1 MEILGIVAPVFGL
14 ILLGWALRAIGFLR
28 EAEVGALVK
37 VVYYLGLPMVL
48 FVAITGAELSE
59 VVDAVS
65 LAGILLAISSFSV
78 AFFLV
83 LRLLSVPVAARAA
96 LVVVVMRG
104 NMAFV
109 GLPIVLSAWGTLGLA
124 KAGVII
130 GVLTGP
136 FAIATVVLFRL
147 ARDTGGLSP
156 GVLLRSFLDPIVIAA
171 LGGLSASAVG
181 LSLPG
186 ALQEGM
192 EMLAGMALPAALLA
206 IGSSFSRQSLAG
218 RKSLTA
224 VAGLAKLVLLPTWGL
239 LLLWALGLSSASLDL
254 KVAVFLLTTPSAVAN
269 YVMSR
274 ELIPAEAPLV
284 GTTVALTTVLAAV
297 TMTVWLVLLGA

>member
-1 MEILGIVAPVFGL
+1 MEVLGIVTPVFGL
-14 ILLGWALRAIGFLR
+14 ILLGWLLRVIGFLR
-28 EAEVGALVK
+28 EDEVGALVK

-48 FVAITGAELSE
+48 FVSITGAELSE
-59 VVDAVS
+59 VVDGVS
-65 LAGILLAISSFSV
+65 LAGILLAIGSFSV

-109 GLPIVLSAWGTLGLA
+109 GLPIVFSAWGSLGLA

-156 GVLLRSFLDPIVIAA
+156 RIVLGSFLDPIVVAA
-171 LGGLSASAVG
+171 LAGLAASGVG
-181 LSLPG
+181 LTLPG
-186 ALQEGM
+186 PLQEGM

-224 VAGLAKLVLLPTWGL
+224 AAGLAKLVFLPVWGL
-239 LLLWALGLSSASLDL
+239 LLLWMLGLSTDSLDL

-284 GTTVALTTVLAAV
+284 GTAVALTTVLAAL
-297 TMTVWLVLLGA
+297 TMTVWLALLGA

>member
-1 MEILGIVAPVFGL
+1 MEVLGIVAPVFGL
-14 ILLGWALRAIGFLR
+14 ILLGWVLRAIGFLR

-48 FVAITGAELSE
+48 FVAITSAELSE

-78 AFFLV
+78 AFFLM

-147 ARDTGGLSP
+147 ARDTGALSP
-156 GVLLRSFLDPIVIAA
+156 GVVLRALFDPIVIAA
-171 LGGLSASAVG
+171 LGGLAASAVG

-218 RKSLTA
+218 RKWLTA
-224 VAGLAKLVLLPTWGL
+224 AAGLAKLVLLPVWGL
-239 LLLWALGLSSASLDL
+239 LLLWAFGLSSGSLDL

-297 TMTVWLVLLGA
+297 TMTVWLALLGP

>member
-1 MEILGIVAPVFGL
+1 MEVLGIVAPVFGL
-14 ILLGWALRAIGFLR
+14 ILLGWVLRAIGFLR

-147 ARDTGGLSP
+147 ARDTGGLRP
-156 GVLLRSFLDPIVIAA
+156 GVVLRAFFDPIVIAA
-171 LGGLSASAVG
+171 LAGLIASAVR

-218 RKSLTA
+218 RKWLTA
-224 VAGLAKLVLLPTWGL
+224 AAGLAKLVLLPAWGL
-239 LLLWALGLSSASLDL
+239 LLLWAFGLSLAGLDL
-254 KVAVFLLTTPSAVAN
+254 KVTVFLLTTPSAVAN

-297 TMTVWLVLLGA
+297 TMTIWLVLLGA